1 MTFVAYRVS
10 RSIVN
15 LEKKKWQL
23 KISQHYHLNLFS
35 ASYTRDNVVELET
48 FENNFISSDNQGT
61 SYRINLSTVSFN
73 NLVAKSCENVF
84 TALCITFRLPQNN

>member
-23 KISQHYHLNLFS
+23 KISQHYPLDIFS

-48 FENNFISSDNQGT
+48 FENNFISSAIGLIGQ
-61 SYRINLSTVSFN
+61 LSVSTISWQS
-73 NLVAKSCENVF
+73 LAKMCSLRFV
-84 TALCITFRLPQNN
+84 